1 MRRSGAYDIR
11 IEGGVSIVKD
21 TFRGGVHPKEHKD
34 LSRKAA
40 LRVFDAKGEMVFPLA
55 QHIGKPA
62 KAIVKKGDPVL
73 VGSLLAEADGFVSAN
88 VICSCSGTV
97 KAVEKRRTISG
108 AMQECVVVENDG
120 QYTETGTFGQCED
133 ISDLPNAEILARVKD
148 AGIIGLGG
156 AGFPTH
162 VKLAPKDPLGVK
174 YLIANGAECE
184 PYITCNDQLM
194 RGSAKEIIE
203 GMEIVLRLFPN
214 AEGVIA
220 IENNKPEAIA
230 AMKKAAEGHKRIRV
244 LGLRTKYPQGG
255 ERSLIKVIAGV
266 DYPITKLP
274 ADVGCI
280 VDNVGTI
287 LAIGRAV
294 RYREPL
300 FRHVLTV
307 TGEAV
312 KEPSNFIARDGTS
325 FRELIEAAGGVKEGV
340 EAAKIISGGPM
351 MGIAV
356 SSTEVPITKTTNAIT
371 VLADDPVEKADR
383 KMTACLHC
391 GRCTTVCPNGLMPQ
405 MMADAVAA
413 GDFERYEKKLFGL
426 DCISCGS
433 CTYICPAKRPLT
445 QTFKQTK
452 AEIMARKRAA
462 QGGK

>member
-1 MRRSGAYDIR
+1 MR
-11 IEGGVSIVKD
+11 D
-21 TFRGGVHPKEHKD
+21 TFRGGVHPKEHKG
-34 LSRKAA
+34 LSREAA

-73 VGSLLAEADGFVSAN
+73 VGTRIAEADGFVSAN
-88 VICSCSGTV
+88 IICSCSGTV
-97 KAVEKRRTISG
+97 KAVEKRRTIAG
-108 AMQECVVVENDG
+108 AMQECIVVDNDG
-120 QYTETGTFGQCED
+120 KYTETGEFGTRED
-133 ISDLPNAEILARVKD
+133 ISSIDNAEILKRVQA

-162 VKLAPKDPLGVK
+162 VKLAPKDPLAVK

-184 PYITCNDQLM
+184 PYLTCNDQLM
-194 RGSAKEIIE
+194 RGYAKEIVE

-230 AMKKAAEGHKRIRV
+230 AMQKAAEGHKRIRV

-255 ERSLIKVIAGV
+255 ERSLIKVIAGI

-287 LAIGRAV
+287 FAIGRAV
-294 RYREPL
+294 LLREPL

-307 TGEAV
+307 TGEAI
-312 KEPSNFIARDGTS
+312 KDPSNFIVRDGTS
-325 FRELIEAAGGVKEGV
+325 FDELIEAAGGIKDGV
-340 EAAKIISGGPM
+340 EAKKVISGGPM

-356 SSTEVPITKTTNAIT
+356 STTEVPITKTTNAIT
-371 VLADDPVEKADR
+371 VLADDPVETADR

-452 AEIMARKRAA
+452 SEIMARKRAA
-462 QGGK
+462 QGGKK

>member
-1 MRRSGAYDIR
+1 MR
-11 IEGGVSIVKD
+11 D
-21 TFRGGVHPKEHKD
+21 TFRGGVHPKDRKD
-34 LSRKAA
+34 LSREAA

-73 VGSLLAEADGFVSAN
+73 VGQCIAQADGFVSAN

-108 AMQECVVVENDG
+108 AMQECIVVDNDG
-120 QYTETGTFGQCED
+120 NYTETGD
-133 ISDLPNAEILARVKD
+133 IFSQPLRIDNLTDAEILAAVKD

-162 VKLAPKDPLGVK
+162 VKLAPKDPLAIK

-194 RGSAKEIIE
+194 RGSAAEIVE

-230 AMKKAAEGHKRIRV
+230 AMQRAVQGHKRVRV

-255 ERSLIKVIAGV
+255 ERSLIRVIAGV

-287 LAIGRAV
+287 YAIGRAV
-294 RYREPL
+294 LYHEPL

-312 KEPSNFIARDGTS
+312 KEPSNFIVRDGTS
-325 FRELIEAAGGVKEGV
+325 FRELIEAAGGLKEGT
-340 EAAKIISGGPM
+340 EAAKVISGGPM

-356 SSTEVPITKTTNAIT
+356 GSTEVPITKTTNAIT
-371 VLADDPVEKADR
+371 VLAKDPVAAAELKL
-383 KMTACLHC
+383 TPCLHC

-413 GDFERYEKKLFGL
+413 GDYERYENKLYGL

-433 CTYICPAKRPLT
+433 CT
-445 QTFKQTK
+445 
-452 AEIMARKRAA
+452 
-462 QGGK
+462 

>member
-1 MRRSGAYDIR
+1 MR
-11 IEGGVSIVKD
+11 D

-34 LSRKAA
+34 LSREAA

-73 VGSLLAEADGFVSAN
+73 VGQRIAEADGFVSAN

-108 AMQECVVVENDG
+108 AMQECVVVDNDG
-120 QYTETGTFGQCED
+120 KYTETGTFGTRED
-133 ISDLPNAEILARVKD
+133 ISAITNEEILRRVAE

-162 VKLAPKDPLGVK
+162 VKLAPKDPLGIK

-194 RGSAKEIIE
+194 RGYAKDIVE

-214 AEGVIA
+214 AQGVIA

-230 AMKKAAEGHKRIRV
+230 AMQKAAEGHKRIRV
-244 LGLRTKYPQGG
+244 MGLRTKYPQGG
-255 ERSLIKVIAGV
+255 ERSLIKVIAGI

-287 LAIGRAV
+287 FAIGRAV
-294 RYREPL
+294 LLHEPL
-300 FRHVLTV
+300 FRHVMSV
-307 TGEAV
+307 TGEAI

-325 FRELIEAAGGVKEGV
+325 FAELIEAAGGIKEGV
-340 EAAKIISGGPM
+340 EAKKIISGGPM

-356 SSTEVPITKTTNAIT
+356 STTEVPITKTTNAIT
-371 VLADDPVEKADR
+371 VLSEDPVETADR

-413 GDFERYEKKLFGL
+413 GDYERYEKKLFGL

-462 QGGK
+462 QGGKK

>member
-1 MRRSGAYDIR
+1 MR
-11 IEGGVSIVKD
+11 D
-21 TFRGGVHPKEHKD
+21 TFRGGVHPNGHKD
-34 LSRKAA
+34 LSREAA

-62 KAIVKKGDPVL
+62 RAVVKKGDPVL
-73 VGSLLAEADGFVSAN
+73 VGTLIGEADGFVSAN

-108 AMQECVVVENDG
+108 AMQECVVVDNDG
-120 QYTETGTFGQCED
+120 KYTETGD
-133 ISDLPNAEILARVKD
+133 IFHQPLRVDNVTNEEILRAVKD

-162 VKLAPKDPLGVK
+162 VKLAPKDPLAIK

-194 RGSAKEIIE
+194 RGYAAEIVQ

-230 AMKKAAEGHKRIRV
+230 AMQKAAEGHKRLRV

-255 ERSLIKVIAGV
+255 ERSLIKVIAGI

-287 LAIGRAV
+287 YAIGRAV
-294 RYREPL
+294 LCHEPL
-300 FRHVLTV
+300 FRHVLSV
-307 TGEAV
+307 TGEAI
-312 KEPSNFIARDGTS
+312 KEPSNFIVRDGTS
-325 FRELIEAAGGVKEGV
+325 FQELIEAAGGIKEGV
-340 EAAKIISGGPM
+340 EAKKVISGGPM

-356 SSTEVPITKTTNAIT
+356 GTTEVPITKTTNAIT
-371 VLADDPVEKADR
+371 VLTEDPVEKADR

-452 AEIMARKRAA
+452 SEIMARKRAA
-462 QGGK
+462 QQGGKK